1 MKYPGQTLQ
10 ESFLTKLEMDFTMPS
25 IKIDRVK
32 LNQMLTAGKSQKEI
46 ALVFGVT
53 EGAVSKARKEL
64 NIAVVKN
71 VSLERAHQVVEKN
84 LNAVEQLQK
93 INAHANEILD
103 TLMRWNR
110 GDKEAL
116 QILESQVRK
125 VKVRGSEEEITEY
138 RLKDPRE
145 LALKAMAEIRGQLS
159 LQLDIF
165 KTLNDL
171 QAVAEFQKEVLTI
184 IGEVDANV
192 RDRIIQRL
200 KEGRAI
206 RQSVEIH

>member
-1 MKYPGQTLQ
+1 
-10 ESFLTKLEMDFTMPS
+10 MPS

-32 LNQMLTAGKSQKEI
+32 LNQLLTAGKSQREV
-46 ALVFGVT
+46 AQVFGVT
-53 EGAVSKARKEL
+53 EGAISKAKKEL
-64 NIAVVKN
+64 NISVVKN

-84 LNAVEQLQK
+84 LNTVEQLQK
-93 INAHANEILD
+93 INGYANELLD
-103 TLMRWNR
+103 LLMRWNR

-125 VKVRGSEEEITEY
+125 VKVRGSKEEEVTEY
-138 RLKDPRE
+138 RFKDPRE

-159 LQLDIF
+159 LQLDVF
-165 KTLNDL
+165 KALHDI
-171 QAVAEFQKEVLTI
+171 QAIAEFQKEVLTI
-184 IGEVDANV
+184 IGEVSPDV
-192 RDRIIQRL
+192 RDSIISRL